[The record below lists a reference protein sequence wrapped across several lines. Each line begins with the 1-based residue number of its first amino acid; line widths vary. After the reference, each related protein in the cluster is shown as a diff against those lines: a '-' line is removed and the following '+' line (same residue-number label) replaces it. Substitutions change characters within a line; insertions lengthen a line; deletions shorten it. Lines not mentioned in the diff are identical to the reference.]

1 MNRWNWRQCQRA
13 DSLPAIKNVPAFEE
27 STGIK
32 FSGDASVAI
41 FERGISAEVD
51 TQNLKRDVVAFIF
64 EEFGA
69 CAGANLE
76 GNTFEKVEIVEQP
89 AMGLA
94 YLPGET

>member
-1 MNRWNWRQCQRA
+1 MNRWNWRQCQRT
-13 DSLPAIKNVPAFEE
+13 DSLRAIKYAPVFED

-32 FSGDASVAI
+32 FSGDASVSI

-64 EEFGA
+64 EESGA
-69 CAGANLE
+69 CAGSNLE

-89 AMGLA
+89 AMRLA
-94 YLPGET
+94 YLSCEA